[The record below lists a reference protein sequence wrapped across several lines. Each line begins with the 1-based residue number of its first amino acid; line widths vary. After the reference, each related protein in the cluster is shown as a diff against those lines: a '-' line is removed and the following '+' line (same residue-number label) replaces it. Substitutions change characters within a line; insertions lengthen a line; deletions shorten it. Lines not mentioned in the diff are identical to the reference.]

1 MSIRPF
7 PFLRFALVITGIAF
21 YAEALSHSA
30 LLYRITA
37 HSWNGS
43 NTFIRMQTY
52 TGAQMLHNSVVGP
65 FVLNF
70 AGLANPLLWF
80 SWLLL
85 LSGRI
90 DYAFLSSRAAAVL
103 SLQTFQN
110 LLFPIPLDE
119 GGVQHAKLV
128 HPLLGY
134 YLWAASILITL
145 AACWYWHPYPREAR
159 SVGSSINSAIWL
171 E

>member
-1 MSIRPF
+1 MSIRPLF
-7 PFLRFALVITGIAF
+7 FLRFAVVLTGIAL
-21 YAEALSHSA
+21 YVQALSHSA

-52 TGAQMLHNSVVGP
+52 TGAQMLHNSMVGP

-90 DYAFLSSRAAAVL
+90 DYAFLSSRAAAIL

-119 GGVQHAKLV
+119 GGVQHAKLA

-145 AACWYWHPYPREAR
+145 AASWYWRTVPPQSPAALTRPQI
-159 SVGSSINSAIWL
+159 S
-171 E
+171 